1 MEERRK
7 QLKRDMDSYLTQR
20 RKSDGW
26 GFFTKKPEHQLH
38 PTIHTYKKEEPAMPD
53 TAPEAKSKKGWFSSA
68 VDKMFG
74 AEDVA
79 EDAPLE
85 QVQSQVADAS
95 ADLKEL
101 ARISLGVMK
110 RMPGDMISEFKQTP
124 DYDAFKDILRR
135 HKLIK

>member
-38 PTIHTYKKEEPAMPD
+38 PTIHTYKKEEPAMPE
-53 TAPEAKSKKGWFSSA
+53 TAPESDSKKGWFSSM
-68 VDKMFG
+68 VEKMLG
-74 AEDVA
+74 AEETPEDVSQEA
-79 EDAPLE
+79 
-85 QVQSQVADAS
+85 VMSQVGDAS
-95 ADLKEL
+95 ADLKEV
-101 ARISLGVMK
+101 ARISILVMK
-110 RMPGDMISEFKQTP
+110 KLDGDSMREFKESA
-124 DYDAFKDILRR
+124 DYHAFKTILQK